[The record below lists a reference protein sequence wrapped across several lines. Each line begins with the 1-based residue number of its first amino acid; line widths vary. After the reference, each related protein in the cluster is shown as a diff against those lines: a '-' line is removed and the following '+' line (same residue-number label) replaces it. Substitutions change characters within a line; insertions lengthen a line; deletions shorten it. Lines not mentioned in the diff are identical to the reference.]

1 MIQNGLVI
9 VGVSIYLLV
18 VVSGLVVIAAVA
30 IDRFF
35 ARRREATVPWV
46 SGVSA
51 DQCTCTVPDQ
61 STRKERDHKRRQAS
75 PAVC

>member
-1 MIQNGLVI
+1 VLGLLLIGMIQNGLVI

-35 ARRREATVPWV
+35 ARRREAAM
-46 SGVSA
+46 SG
-51 DQCTCTVPDQ
+51 
-61 STRKERDHKRRQAS
+61 
-75 PAVC
+75 